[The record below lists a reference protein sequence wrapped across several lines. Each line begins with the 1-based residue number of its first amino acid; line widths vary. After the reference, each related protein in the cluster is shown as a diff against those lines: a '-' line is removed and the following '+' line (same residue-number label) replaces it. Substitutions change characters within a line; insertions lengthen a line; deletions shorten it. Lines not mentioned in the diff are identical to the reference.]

1 MNTCVALALA
11 LGNSPSSIMEAAIS
25 ITIGV
30 IVLACLLIWVLK

>member
-11 LGNSPSSIMEAAIS
+11 LGNSPASIMEAVIS

-30 IVLACLLIWVLK
+30 IVMACLIVWLLK

>member
-1 MNTCVALALA
+1 MNTSIALALA
-11 LGNSPSSIMEAAIS
+11 LGSSPSSIMEAAIS